1 MSVIFDSQKSGS
13 NSVFDAQVF
22 TGLTLVGS
30 NSTQTNTS
38 STGAISEAGTVILTG
53 SGSNQ
58 TNTSSSGS
66 ITDVQSVALSG
77 DDSAQSNSS
86 SSGAISNQVKTKSS
100 SLTGKPSLTTPSPF
114 VNDGFWFDLDIG
126 ELMSKYRIPA
136 EYADDTIKWG
146 LTLALVN
153 VNLELDRV
161 KDRLIELG
169 YTTADA
175 YVLANP
181 REMADSDS
189 FTITYRHA
197 VYSYAKAFLLQQ
209 FNSLNR
215 KPTAEAATKEAPDT
229 EQWWHDQ
236 SAKAVAQL
244 FARVL
249 PDTTK
254 IANRNVFAVLI

>member
-1 MSVIFDSQKSGS
+1 M
-13 NSVFDAQVF
+13 
-22 TGLTLVGS
+22 
-30 NSTQTNTS
+30 
-38 STGAISEAGTVILTG
+38 
-53 SGSNQ
+53 
-58 TNTSSSGS
+58 
-66 ITDVQSVALSG
+66 
-77 DDSAQSNSS
+77 
-86 SSGAISNQVKTKSS
+86 

-114 VNDGFWFDLDIG
+114 TNDGFWFDLDIG
-126 ELMSKYRIPA
+126 ELMDKYRIPA

-153 VNLELDRV
+153 VNLDLEAV
-161 KDRLIELG
+161 KFALIDLG

-181 REMADSDS
+181 RDISDSDS
-189 FTITYRHA
+189 FTITYTHA

-215 KPTAEAATKEAPDT
+215 KPTAEAAAKEAPDT
-229 EQWWHDQ
+229 EQWWRDQ

-249 PDTTK
+249 PDTPKT
-254 IANRNVFAVLI
+254 ANRDAVAVLI